1 MPCIFKDLQGH
12 GFLPSTKPMIELP
25 QEFSALNQI
34 LDDMTIIQKNGGQG
48 LLAKNQLRKAVDN
61 ELPNFME

>member
-1 MPCIFKDLQGH
+1 MPCIFKDLKGH

-34 LDDMTIIQKNGGQG
+34 LDDMTIIQKNGGDG
-48 LLAKNQLRKAVDN
+48 LLAKN
-61 ELPNFME
+61 